1 MKSPAVRLALATALA
16 CSAAASVAQTVT
28 PPPLPPG
35 SHLVRPE
42 AGLNEEEKKRY
53 VRAHHHKMHH
63 KKDFTRDDS
72 VHGHEPV
79 PAPSARPVGTRASGA
94 GTAPGMQAPA
104 AAPSRAGAVPG
115 GNGTGPVREKTDRG
129 ASSWFFGNDNKK

>member
-1 MKSPAVRLALATALA
+1 MQYTAVRLATAIALA
-16 CSAAASVAQTVT
+16 CSAGAALAQTVT

-42 AGLNEEEKKRY
+42 IGLNEEERKRY

-63 KKDFTRDDS
+63 KKDFTKDDS
-72 VHGHEPV
+72 VHRHEHV
-79 PAPSARPVGTRASGA
+79 PPAATRPVGARATGA
-94 GTAPGMQAPA
+94 APGVQAPAGAAGTGPRTAPG
-104 AAPSRAGAVPG
+104 GT
-115 GNGTGPVREKTDRG
+115 GTGPVRQKTDRG

>member
-1 MKSPAVRLALATALA
+1 MQYTAARLAAALALAW
-16 CSAAASVAQTVT
+16 SAGASLAQTVT

-35 SHLVRPE
+35 SNLVRPE
-42 AGLNEEEKKRY
+42 IGLNEEEKKRY

-72 VHGHEPV
+72 VQGPV
-79 PAPSARPVGTRASGA
+79 PPGATRPVGTRAT
-94 GTAPGMQAPA
+94 GTAPGLQAPA
-104 AAPSRAGAVPG
+104 AGPSGTAPGTVPG
-115 GNGTGPVREKTDRG
+115 GAGTGPARQKTDRG